1 MMEFLTKL
9 RHGPLRDLIFLWS
22 SLRFVYRMVLA
33 VTPGWSV
40 SKMIGPYGPFEL
52 DKRFAFSNFSKWGAR
67 HNRGFIACI
76 DQAQVTHT
84 VFDIGAHIG
93 LVTLPLATAVSSKG
107 QVFAFEPGN
116 SNRRFLKQHLRINK
130 IENVTVIA
138 DLIGEK
144 SDDSVNFYQSSSDS
158 GMNTIT
164 DTGRRKGY
172 NQTIVK
178 QITLDEFCN
187 LHKLQPQLIKI
198 DVEGAELRV
207 LKGGLKVLRQYM
219 PTIFLSVHPKHI
231 TEAGDST
238 EELERFIAKMG
249 YLVSDLDGNTVRP
262 TELTEYIVS
271 PAHNQ
276 ATSLVKGG

>member
-1 MMEFLTKL
+1 MLELLTKL
-9 RHGPLRDLIFLWS
+9 RHGPLGNLNFLWLP
-22 SLRFVYRMVLA
+22 LRFVYRMVLI
-33 VTPGWSV
+33 VTPNWAV
-40 SKMIGPYGPFEL
+40 PKMIGPYGPFKL
-52 DKRFAFSNFSKWGAR
+52 DKRFAFSNFSKWGSG
-67 HNRGFIACI
+67 HNRGFITCI
-76 DQAQVTHT
+76 DQAQGTHT

-93 LVTLPLATAVSSKG
+93 LVTLPLANAVSPNG

-172 NQTIVK
+172 KRTTVK

-187 LHKLQPQLIKI
+187 LHQLKPQIIKI
-198 DVEGAELRV
+198 DVEGAEKMIIEGGKNMFKEKKIKAGLFEIGET
-207 LKGGLKVLRQYM
+207 LKDAGTSEQEIA
-219 PTIFLSVHPKHI
+219 TILEGFGYNIVKNLSRNDWYFHI
-231 TEAGDST
+231 
-238 EELERFIAKMG
+238 
-249 YLVSDLDGNTVRP
+249 
-262 TELTEYIVS
+262 
-271 PAHNQ
+271 
-276 ATSLVKGG
+276 